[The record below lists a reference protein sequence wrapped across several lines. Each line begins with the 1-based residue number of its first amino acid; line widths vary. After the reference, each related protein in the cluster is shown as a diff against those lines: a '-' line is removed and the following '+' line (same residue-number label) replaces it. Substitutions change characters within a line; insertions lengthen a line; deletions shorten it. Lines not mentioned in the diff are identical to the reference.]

1 LSFEFVLG
9 LVLGFG
15 DARIFFLGGSLT
27 RRFLL
32 QRFGRGERRPRDA
45 APGIA
50 LFVFQKLLHHRHQKL
65 RVPKKKAGYGA
76 EDDNAMAPIAG
87 QGPGVVAEGDQVRVV
102 GGDALPAGVHPR
114 GFFAQD
120 DRVLMI
126 PGDKGRQISEGGI

>member
-1 LSFEFVLG
+1 M
-9 LVLGFG
+9 LGFG
-15 DARIFFLGGSLT
+15 DARIFFSGGPLT
-27 RRFLL
+27 RRFLF
-32 QRFGRGERRPRDA
+32 QRFGRGGGRPRDA

-65 RVPKKKAGYGA
+65 GVPKKKTGHGT

-87 QGPGVVAEGDQVRVV
+87 QGPGVVSEGDQVRVV

-120 DRVLMI
+120 DCVLMI
-126 PGDKGRQISEGGI
+126 PGDRGRQISEGSI